1 MTPSESDFR
10 LSYYQYFRFYIAIL
24 DSYNRAMRF
33 SVADAKNKLPEL
45 IKAVE
50 DGESVTICRR
60 GVPVVDIV
68 RTKKAEG
75 RKRILGGLRG
85 KVEILDPDWWK
96 PMTDEEVD
104 AFLEGR

>member
-1 MTPSESDFR
+1 M
-10 LSYYQYFRFYIAIL
+10 AIC
-24 DSYNRAMRF
+24 DSYHDDMRF

-68 RTKKAEG
+68 RTAVPTKKKPKFG
-75 RKRILGGLRG
+75 TLKGQIQ
-85 KVEILDPDWWK
+85 INDPDWWK
-96 PMTDEEVD
+96 PMTDEEIENLFGGGV
-104 AFLEGR
+104 

>member
-1 MTPSESDFR
+1 M
-10 LSYYQYFRFYIAIL
+10 QV
-24 DSYNRAMRF
+24 
-33 SVADAKNKLPEL
+33 SVADAKNKLPKL

-68 RTKKAEG
+68 RTKEPTGKK
-75 RKRILGGLRG
+75 RKFGTMKG
-85 KVEILDPDWWK
+85 KMKVIDPDWWK

-104 AFLEGR
+104 DFIEGRG